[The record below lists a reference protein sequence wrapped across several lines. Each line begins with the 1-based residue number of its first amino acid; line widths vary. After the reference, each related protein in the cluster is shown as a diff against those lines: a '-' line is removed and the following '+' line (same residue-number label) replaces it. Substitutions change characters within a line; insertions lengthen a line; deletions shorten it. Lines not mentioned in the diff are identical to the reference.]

1 MALTFD
7 SLTEDGGRQRAM
19 SLRLP
24 GGDVNSFGGW
34 FPSVSLNALRRL
46 SSTTRSE
53 QLSTSLD
60 KPRKRSRISLAT
72 FHFVQ
77 QQPELR
83 ESGLLVLCLMVLVVN
98 CNCEMLA
105 TSKLATCCRTT
116 YFNNAHSIIVLLCK
130 HISQIAR
137 GSVSLAWNHFVQQMN
152 RVELQFVNCKIA
164 SFSKS
169 TLYLLKAPG
178 GR

>member
-60 KPRKRSRISLAT
+60 KPRKRSRISLAAGPLAT
-72 FHFVQ
+72 NLLHFQINVHMHPLTLLSTLKQ
-77 QQPELR
+77 LYCSTSSSSHPELR
-83 ESGLLVLCLMVLVVN
+83 ERLVGALFNGACSVIVKCLQHRNLPHAAERRISTTLIPLSFCFAN
-98 CNCEMLA
+98 IFY
-105 TSKLATCCRTT
+105 KLHVGRCRWLGTIL
-116 YFNNAHSIIVLLCK
+116 FNK
-130 HISQIAR
+130 
-137 GSVSLAWNHFVQQMN
+137 
-152 RVELQFVNCKIA
+152 
-164 SFSKS
+164 
-169 TLYLLKAPG
+169 
-178 GR
+178 

>member
-24 GGDVNSFGGW
+24 AGDVNSFGGW

-60 KPRKRSRISLAT
+60 KPRKRSRISLAPHLHVVAKYPT
-72 FHFVQ
+72 RLV
-77 QQPELR
+77 L
-83 ESGLLVLCLMVLVVN
+83 SLNLLVTTSIRFLRVPLRQAGIHSTSLTSAVLKIIAFQADLFK
-98 CNCEMLA
+98 CA
-105 TSKLATCCRTT
+105 FKS
-116 YFNNAHSIIVLLCK
+116 SISIL
-130 HISQIAR
+130 
-137 GSVSLAWNHFVQQMN
+137 
-152 RVELQFVNCKIA
+152 
-164 SFSKS
+164 
-169 TLYLLKAPG
+169 
-178 GR
+178 